1 MKNNPF
7 KALFES
13 APVAVVE
20 GHWDRSFKVLNANP
34 AAISLFKARD
44 AKQFKNG
51 FNRLLLN
58 IPSKIFL
65 DLLSVRLKGGIF
77 ESEFRLPT
85 FRNKFIYVWIRLA
98 SIAGADRDPRVVLV
112 FNDITR
118 RKGQERFLRK
128 LAHVDGLTGVFN
140 QRTILKRLD
149 EELARA
155 KRYELKLSCIIF
167 DLDLF
172 KNVNDTFGHLSG
184 DRCLRKAARLLKDS
198 LRKTDIIGRYGGDE
212 FLVILPETAPQQ
224 AVIPVERFLKFYAD
238 HSVVRSKDRSVHTSF
253 SVGISGYSAKDVDS
267 VKGLINAADKALY
280 LSKTSGG
287 NRVNIAGVEK

>member
-1 MKNNPF
+1 M
-7 KALFES
+7 FES

-20 GHWDRSFKVLNANP
+20 GHWKRSFEVLNANP

-65 DLLSVRLKGGIF
+65 NLLSARLKGDIF

-98 SIAGADRDPRVVLV
+98 SIAGAGKDPCHVVLV
-112 FNDITR
+112 FEDISR
-118 RKGQERFLRK
+118 RKGQERFLKR

-167 DLDLF
+167 DLDFF
-172 KNVNDTFGHLSG
+172 KNVNDTFGHLYG
-184 DRCLRKAARLLKDS
+184 DRCLRKAARLLKGS

-224 AVIPVERFLKFYAD
+224 AVIPVERFLKFYAG
-238 HSVVRSKDRSVHTSF
+238 HSVVRSKDRSVHISF

-267 VKGLINAADKALY
+267 VKNLINAADRALY

-287 NRVNIAGVEK
+287 NMVHVDGGIKH